1 MVTVPKSGTLDTG
14 SLSTASGLIAPVT
27 KDREDVVYSDQYID
41 RQRKK
46 DLERNNLPDLEFT
59 DSQRRQMFLNMP
71 DRDPT
76 LQARLL
82 EIEKMTGLPPPFLD
96 RHQDIVKSIESDKEW
111 FLRERGLQDTPFV
124 REWLNNPEHAVVAR
138 DDVEALAN
146 AEKAWTM
153 TSSYPQAPQGDAGSE
168 TDLGRLQRETLE
180 NALNRN
186 VIPAEDREYSVAQ
199 EMFEDLKLRS
209 QESLGFGMA
218 AVGEEVAN
226 MTPDER
232 LNMFAPA
239 SGNLGEQLLNNFTAS
254 INEWTPFWTPFN
266 VSAGDVSSV
275 KDFEDLM
282 ANDEQLLEAMTQLSD
297 TGRNIALSA
306 YIDLSANDPYD
317 GNRGVIG
324 GLAHDVGIALGE
336 MILPAAATLILR
348 KPMMGASMMG
358 GYVYTHKYG
367 ESRMDGRTIEEARQ
381 DATAYAL
388 MEVLTERIPLGFLM
402 KPGKKFL
409 ERTLGMMGLEGAQEM
424 LTETFQMGYDIAVL
438 DQNMTFG
445 QAVERVLSAGLIGS
459 LAGGG
464 IATITHP
471 IVSSMYDGQA
481 NAAVDQRKRMD
492 AFKEFV
498 DTANLSDISPDLMA
512 EVGAGIMGDQTVY
525 LDHDAIEAAFTGED
539 GVVDRK
545 KYVEFLRAIGVPLN
559 EAIEASFNGTPLEIS
574 AAAFNR
580 AVVLGEQGIYEALA
594 DHVRIGETSPMTPA
608 EAAEYLG
615 ASKEADALE
624 GTAAEAQAAQEAEAA
639 QEAQAA
645 QETEEGSAG
654 QDIVPVDDS
663 GVTSP
668 PVPEGAKESIRTDTP
683 EFAERFGASEV
694 THDRNTLAEGGAP
707 LRVYHGTSNSLEG
720 DFNHD
725 QHATMG
731 GADMVKL
738 NGVPAFYFSSST
750 KTASTFAPPTG
761 GNVVPAYLRMENPAD
776 IETNGRYWSDYQ
788 GDIVQAYEDGFDGVI
803 LRDVRDGGGVRVDG
817 TGPDGMGESDV
828 YIVFSADQI
837 IPEISNSNRVI
848 DPNNDGFRASIRTD
862 TPEFAEW
869 FGESKAAKDG
879 GAEPLQLFHL
889 TPKDV
894 GGLVPGGVDS
904 EESGRAIW
912 MTPDPD
918 TNNANFR
925 VSGRDERYRE
935 GVNTMPVYASI
946 QNPLVLDSS
955 DKIMEARAEY
965 GSEFPQL
972 ISEENLAKLT
982 EAGHDGVMLHSD
994 GALDEVIA
1002 LEADQVK
1009 SSVTETYPAE
1019 DDGFRASVPDKP
1031 RDSQDVP
1038 PPLWFSGLTRAFE
1051 QLAGT
1056 QTALPE
1062 QWINI
1067 IRGLN
1072 GVKKDE
1078 IETSQVLD
1086 FLFWHH
1092 PEAQITHE
1100 RVLQYLSEN
1109 EVVIEETI
1117 LTDAGSLNSYD
1128 LSREDF
1134 VEVQPGVYDVAL
1146 PADMHNAG
1154 LGTHVRVI
1162 MQKSSGTYPPVN
1174 PMFSLPPI
1182 DFEAV
1187 DLENIPDERE
1197 IDNNGVIK
1205 TFPMYVEILSHQ
1217 GQGNQIHG
1225 DEKELFS
1232 FVNVRHLVADSVTTA
1247 AMMDVNPV
1255 KWAHRVEEDPSGV
1268 GHRLVTPGNV
1278 TGTNFELLIRAPKNI
1293 SSARGIKFNDY
1304 HWTESGVVAHVRGNE
1319 HTSPDGVRTLVIDEL
1334 QSDIHKKAREKNITM
1349 DEPPLRFP
1357 KRSDF
1362 IIERGDLTG
1371 WRGEDPDFHDD
1382 YINGVYDVDGAFIER
1397 WHVRKK
1403 GSNVEEIIASGDTE
1417 NSAWMKATQVLR
1429 QEAAKLPNEPVNR
1442 QSSLQYLFTPNAPFK
1457 GNGWVNVLL
1466 RRMLRKAADEGF
1478 GRVSWT
1484 PGHLQAERYGKLFR
1498 EVSHVTMDVM
1508 SSESG
1513 TAENPGYTIVVD
1525 IEIVNTNGN
1534 VVLSQPFKMDLGVDE
1549 DLDVDF
1555 VKQNLNAIGFPQ
1567 HMAKDIVRIHEEHK
1581 GEWSGYLENIR
1592 YSPGNESGGM
1602 FGQEG
1607 FGAFY
1612 DTMVTSAMNKLVK
1625 RFGVEVKQTEIDT
1638 PQIGPEDS
1646 QMYVGQVRQYFG
1658 MSQPEWEQLSNTDRD
1673 NLHGQFL
1680 RERATERMWSVD
1692 LTDEMKEAFKSSQPM
1707 FSIRGMPTA
1716 EYVNNAEVV
1725 TAAMRK
1731 RLDAMS
1737 LEGVALK
1744 VEDII
1749 RRDMDGVT
1757 VELEGYYWQGL
1768 VAIALEQNR
1777 DIMEVLNHEAI
1788 HALKDM
1794 GVFKDAEWNM
1804 LVTAAKADDAI
1815 MSKIRQKYGN
1825 RSQDIQD
1832 EEAVAEFFAKM
1843 ASEQQQPEGFV
1854 ADMLNRIR
1862 QFFLSIRDAFLEG
1875 GFSNIEDLYQAIDL
1889 GVVGRREM
1897 QAQEQKAVNAAIK
1910 MFMGVSRIAPNTAKF
1925 GRWFKQSDAV
1935 NSVGSPKILYHANKN
1950 DHTVFDPAYAEFG
1963 HHFGTLPQA
1972 SDRAGFP
1979 SEVVDMIDSGKDIGK
1994 MNEERREG
2002 ANILPAYISVQKPL
2016 ITPDMNFWMSPTE
2029 WSRRLPKAM
2038 PDAGVTIRESKYA
2051 LGEMWSAPNALE
2063 DTDGGSVTMAQDQYE
2078 VWIDVMDYLTNSDVI
2093 SRENE
2098 AEGESSF
2105 GGGSILRTESYE
2117 DGSELSEVR
2126 GEFKRAM
2133 WGILNAHGFDSL
2145 KYRNTAEGQV
2155 LQDFEDNSPWSY
2167 AVQHSTQIK
2176 SAIANNGEYDSANPD
2191 IRYSIKDNED
2201 GSKTYDAKPGIDP
2214 RMLTLLG
2221 PNLYGDMSKLPE
2233 VTVKEV
2239 FQNSFDAIKGL
2250 PSDSGSPSG
2259 NISIV
2264 ADYDEATYYFGDT
2277 GTGMTPD
2284 ILSKAFL
2291 TVAGSHKAGSRASG
2305 GFGIA
2310 KVAFLFNNLSIRL
2323 ATLRDGKLT
2332 VMESSGAEIAEAL
2345 VSGGRIPL
2353 NESDYSGDMESVS
2366 QKMFPLDEIGGRD
2379 FLALSEPLRGAMH
2392 GTVMSIKLPDE
2403 FENADG
2409 DIDAVD
2415 FHENV
2420 NRLPVMK
2427 HSMLLSPI
2435 GVYWNGEKL
2444 HIGEE
2449 ISKTEIVPY
2458 SQINFAWGSAT
2469 IYVGP
2474 PTESTYR
2481 YQSNLHYMSNGLWQF
2496 SDTLKE
2502 NPNSFSSDPVPDH
2515 IYIDMRIKVEATDS
2529 RYPISLNRQELA
2541 FSAKKSIEQV
2551 LGYLAAQYMVR
2562 NFQKQSVSY
2571 GSAEYLDA
2579 YYETEAINL
2588 VPNVDFNPSET
2599 IVQKISSDDN
2609 VTVDDDGVIRVN
2621 GKEMPE
2627 ITSEQIKAFR
2637 TAAEVDKLVLPKGS
2651 VSTTRPV
2658 AHDNTTLREFG
2669 GKGILE
2675 ASRDEF
2681 GIDRVND
2688 LMRFIVDSMFE
2699 ARSIVI
2705 DAFNDEYGGPD
2716 YSKLDGLTDNVF
2728 GVSFDT
2734 KYMGVNTKVPMNA
2747 VFINPAVI
2755 AVSMTVYDSHNNS
2768 KRLAH
2773 AIVGT
2778 MLHEFA
2784 HEQVRSHDADFAD
2797 FMGQVY
2803 DAFYRSEEGMS
2814 LVDEVERYF
2823 AQNLEILRWM
2833 RDKTRNA
2840 ELIGSRLKDAGGDQQ
2855 RSTDGLSGEQPERSG
2870 DAGGRD
2876 NVPRLVR
2883 QGDQDPEGQRDDD
2896 GVLPEDDG
2904 FRASIAGDESLP
2916 EDAPEDGDSS
2926 SGVTSHPDP
2935 DVELP
2940 IALAEFEMGLNG
2952 FFENAKEAG
2961 MTPKEYEAHL
2971 AKVASNAE
2979 ATRKRREA
2987 NVLKQEKR
2995 ESTKWWKTEWQRIAN
3010 ELESTYR
3017 QEHPVYATIHAIE
3030 NGDARMDRG
3039 KVLDNMG
3046 NPELMRTD
3054 LPRLSGNRTI
3064 YTGRDTEEEGM
3075 DPQIYAERFGMT
3087 TGELLGVM
3095 QDALSLKDQVAI
3107 DANMIMR
3114 EKHGDI
3120 LERNQAIDD
3129 ALEIIAQDGT
3139 AEILADELNA
3149 LRNAKKQK
3157 KVSAKVMKEAAR
3169 QRIQEY
3175 KVKNLNPNRFL
3186 LTAKK
3191 QGQLARKL
3199 LRKGDR
3205 QGAAKAKFRQLLN
3218 FHMANLSYK
3227 AQTDASNWAKH
3238 MRKFQKRKGRFPNL
3252 EAGTVTLIRDR
3263 LQAFSMGNR
3272 MSEKARKEI
3281 ENRRVLA
3288 RAQGQDLP
3296 AGALREYEAT
3306 NFRDLSLGQLHALYN
3321 EIKNIEALGR
3331 DLKKIRLAEKDE
3343 EIDTIIDELIDVL
3356 QANVPESKRTVALR
3370 GQQSAVQ
3377 GAKYTL
3383 MQLDASVR
3391 KVEFLL
3397 QRLDGGAMTGAFHR
3411 VLFQPVADSQ
3421 TRESDMSVKYI
3432 HTVMEAFKNLPPEI
3446 MSRMGERIN
3455 VPSLHRKMTRGEI
3468 LMLALNA
3475 GNTSNLDKVVQ
3486 GNKSDIYHKGLP
3498 DWTEAGVRNAIS
3510 LLSKEEGDWVQMV
3523 WDTLANIYPEVERIF
3538 EAQMGVLPEAIEP
3551 SNIEIGG
3558 EVRKGGYFPMMYN
3571 PDRMVPKS
3579 KTGPEAIDDAFSSD
3593 MRKSSIYSGMTLE
3606 RSDNYS
3612 APPLLSL
3619 SSLPRALHQSIHY
3632 VTHFESVQDVK
3643 KILHNNKLAEE
3654 LIRRM
3659 GRPYYDELV
3668 GWIEAV
3674 ATSASEPV
3682 HVQGLDQTMEFFRSS
3697 MVAGIMGASLTT
3709 GASQAFG
3716 NATSVAVLG
3725 RNDDGTF
3732 SNFQGQRWMYAGW
3745 KATMQNPAEAHEFAV
3760 NNSGEMRH
3768 RMGNIDRDMSD
3779 TLKHAGGETSKFM
3792 RWRAGWQRHSLS
3804 VIGYAQ
3810 LWSVDVATWHG
3821 AYQKKF
3827 SEGDASH
3834 LEAVRYADS
3843 VIRMSQGSGAV
3854 KDLAGF
3860 ARSRHPMMRT
3870 VTMFTTY
3877 TTVLYN
3883 IQAQIG
3889 SDTMKDPKRFYQQ
3902 LFRMSWL
3909 TVIPAM
3915 ADAFLRGEGPEDDD
3929 EWAEWFLWKLTAYSV
3944 NSVPIFGPM
3953 GSSVIEGFNPSMSP
3967 ITQIPTS
3974 IARSLQHFGDLM
3986 SGEED
3991 VSWKTA
3997 EAAMNAVGYTLG
4009 IGGTAQAARFFDA
4022 LNALEENSNRD
4033 PLYIREFI
4041 AGHHDR

>member
-46 DLERNNLPDLEFT
+46 DLERNNLPNLELT
-59 DSQRRQMFLNMP
+59 DAERRQLFLRMP
-71 DRDPT
+71 DRDPA

-82 EIEKMTGLPPPFLD
+82 EVEKMTGLPPPFLD
-96 RHQDIVKSIESDKEW
+96 RHQDIVKSIESEKEW
-111 FLRERGLQDTPFV
+111 FLRERGLRDTPFV

-146 AEKAWTM
+146 AEKAWSGVSADQHDPGMGMYRNLLQGVNDFTPFDV
-153 TSSYPQAPQGDAGSE
+153 SGELERVSGLAPPKPPEYNVAQ
-168 TDLGRLQRETLE
+168 ETLE
-180 NALNRN
+180 
-186 VIPAEDREYSVAQ
+186 D
-199 EMFEDLKLRS
+199 FKLRS

-218 AVGEEVAN
+218 AVGEEVTN

-239 SGNLGEQLLNNFTAS
+239 SGNLGEQL
-254 INEWTPFWTPFN
+254 INDFLGGVNKFTPFN

-282 ANDEQLLEAMTQLSD
+282 ANDEQLAEAMMQLSD

-306 YIDLSANDPYD
+306 YIDLSANDPDD

-324 GLAHDVGIALGE
+324 GLAHDVGIAMGE
-336 MILPAAATLILR
+336 MILPVAATFILR
-348 KPMMGASMMG
+348 RPMIGASMMG

-381 DATAYAL
+381 DATAYAI

-409 ERTLGMMGLEGAQEM
+409 ERTLNMMGLEGAQEM

-445 QAVERVLSAGLIGS
+445 QAVEQVLSAGLIGS
-459 LAGGG
+459 LSGGG

-471 IVSSMYDGQA
+471 IVSSMYEGQA
-481 NAAVDQRKRMD
+481 NAAINQRDRMD

-498 DTANLSDISPDLMA
+498 DTANLSSISPDLMA

-545 KYVEFLRAIGVPLN
+545 KYVEFLRTIGVPLN

-639 QEAQAA
+639 QEAQEAQAA

-683 EFAERFGASEV
+683 EFAERFGASKV

-750 KTASTFAPPTG
+750 KIASTFAPPTG

-776 IETNGRYWSDYQ
+776 IETNGGYWNDYQ

-803 LRDVRDGGGVRVDG
+803 LRDVRDGGGIEVDG

-837 IPEISNSNRVI
+837 IPEISNSDRVI
-848 DPNNDGFRASIRTD
+848 DPNN
-862 TPEFAEW
+862 
-869 FGESKAAKDG
+869 
-879 GAEPLQLFHL
+879 
-889 TPKDV
+889 
-894 GGLVPGGVDS
+894 
-904 EESGRAIW
+904 
-912 MTPDPD
+912 
-918 TNNANFR
+918 
-925 VSGRDERYRE
+925 
-935 GVNTMPVYASI
+935 
-946 QNPLVLDSS
+946 
-955 DKIMEARAEY
+955 
-965 GSEFPQL
+965 
-972 ISEENLAKLT
+972 
-982 EAGHDGVMLHSD
+982 
-994 GALDEVIA
+994 
-1002 LEADQVK
+1002 
-1009 SSVTETYPAE
+1009 
-1019 DDGFRASVPDKP
+1019 DGFRASVPDKP

-1117 LTDAGSLNSYD
+1117 LTDAGSLDSYD

-1146 PADMHNAG
+1146 PAGMHNAG

-1187 DLENIPDERE
+1187 DLENIPDDQA
-1197 IDNNGVIK
+1197 IDNNGATR
-1205 TFPMYVEILSHQ
+1205 TFPMYVEIVSHQ
-1217 GQGNQIHG
+1217 GQGNHIHG
-1225 DEKELFS
+1225 DEKVLFS
-1232 FVNVRHLVADSVTTA
+1232 FVDVRHLIADSVTTA

-1255 KWAHRVEEDPSGV
+1255 KWAHRVEEDPDGI

-1304 HWTESGVVAHVRGNE
+1304 HWTQDGVVAHVRGNE

-1334 QSDIHKKAREKNITM
+1334 QSDIHKKAREKNVTM

-1362 IIERGDLTG
+1362 IIERGDL
-1371 WRGEDPDFHDD
+1371 
-1382 YINGVYDVDGAFIER
+1382 VDGTER

-1403 GSNVEEIIASGDTE
+1403 GSNVEDVIVSSDTE
-1417 NSAWMKATQVLR
+1417 NSAWMEATVFMR
-1429 QEAAKLPNEPVNR
+1429 MKAAKLPNELVNR

-1508 SSESG
+1508 SAESG
-1513 TAENPGYTIVVD
+1513 TAANPGYTIVAD

-1534 VVLSQPFKMDLGVDE
+1534 VVLSQAFKMDLGVDE

-1555 VKQNLNAIGFPQ
+1555 VKRHLNAHGFPQ

-1612 DTMVTSAMNKLVK
+1612 DTMVVSAMNKIVK
-1625 RFGVEVKQTEIDT
+1625 RYGVEVRQTEIDT
-1638 PQIGPEDS
+1638 PQIGPEDG
-1646 QMYVGQVRQYFG
+1646 QIYIGQVKQYFG
-1658 MSQPEWEQLSNTDRD
+1658 LSQPEWEKLSQTDRD
-1673 NLHGQFL
+1673 NLHDRFM

-1731 RLDAMS
+1731 RLDDMG

-1744 VEDII
+1744 VEDLIK
-1749 RRDMDGVT
+1749 RDLDGVT

-1768 VAIALEQNR
+1768 VAISLEQNR

-1788 HALKDM
+1788 HALRAM
-1794 GVFKDAEWNM
+1794 GVFKDAEWDM
-1804 LVTAAKADDAI
+1804 LVTAANADDAI

-1843 ASEQQQPEGFV
+1843 ASEQQVSEGLI
-1854 ADMLNRIR
+1854 ADFIARIR

-1935 NSVGSPKILYHANKN
+1935 NSVGSPKILYHATKN

-1979 SEVVDMIDSGKDIGK
+1979 SAVVDMIDSGKDIGR

-2002 ANILPAYISVQKPL
+2002 ANIIPAYLSVQKPL
-2016 ITPDMNFWMSPTE
+2016 VTPDMNFWLSPTE
-2029 WSRRLPKAM
+2029 WRRRLPT
-2038 PDAGVTIRESKYA
+2038 PSPEAGVTVLESKFA
-2051 LGEMWSAPNALE
+2051 PGEMWSAPNALV
-2063 DTDGGSVTMAQDQYE
+2063 DLDGVGDMDADQYA
-2078 VWIDVMDYLTNSDVI
+2078 VWVDVMDYLANSDI
-2093 SRENE
+2093 IERENE
-2098 AEGESSF
+2098 ARGPSSF
-2105 GGGSILRTESYE
+2105 SGPILRSESYE

-2126 GEFKRAM
+2126 QEFKRAM

-2155 LQDFEDNSPWSY
+2155 LRDFEDNSPWSY

-2191 IRYSIKDNED
+2191 IRYSVKDNED

-2264 ADYDEATYYFGDT
+2264 ANYDEATYYFGDT

-2291 TVAGSHKAGSRASG
+2291 NVAGSHKAGSRASG

-2310 KVAFLFNNLSIRL
+2310 KVAFLFNNISIRL

-2332 VMESSGAEIAEAL
+2332 VMESYGAEIAEAL
-2345 VSGGRIPL
+2345 VSGGIIPL
-2353 NESDYSGDMESVS
+2353 NESDYSGDMESLS
-2366 QKMFPLDEIGGRD
+2366 QSMFTMDELGGSRY
-2379 FLALSEPLRGAMH
+2379 LALSEPLRGATH
-2392 GTVMSIKLPDE
+2392 GTVMSIKLPRE
-2403 FENADG
+2403 FEDADG
-2409 DIDAVD
+2409 EIGFVD
-2415 FHENV
+2415 FHENAD
-2420 NRLPVMK
+2420 RLPVMK
-2427 HSMLLSPI
+2427 HSMLMSPI
-2435 GVYWNGEKL
+2435 GVYWNGDKL

-2481 YQSNLHYMSNGLWQF
+2481 YQNNLHYMSNGLWQF

-2502 NPNSFSSDPVPDH
+2502 NPNSYSSDPVPDH

-2579 YYETEAINL
+2579 YDEEGYETEAINL

-2609 VTVDDDGVIRVN
+2609 VTVDDDGVIKVN

-2627 ITSEQIKAFR
+2627 ITSEQMKAFR
-2637 TAAEVDKLVLPKGS
+2637 TAAEVDKLVLPEGS

-2705 DAFNDEYGGPD
+2705 NAFNEEYAGPD

-2755 AVSMTVYDSHNNS
+2755 AVSMTVYDSGNNS

-2784 HEQVRSHDADFAD
+2784 HEQVRSHDAEFAD

-2883 QGDQDPEGQRDDD
+2883 QGDQDPEGQRDDY

-3030 NGDARMDRG
+3030 NGDARMDRS

-3064 YTGRDTEEEGM
+3064 YTGRDTEEAGM

-3129 ALEIIAQDGT
+3129 ALEALAQDGT

-3149 LRNAKKQK
+3149 LRDAKKQK

-3169 QRIQEY
+3169 QRLQEY

-3218 FHMANLSYK
+3218 FQMANLAYK

-3238 MRKFQKRKGRFPNL
+3238 MRKFQKRKGRFPSL

-3306 NFRDLSLGQLHALYN
+3306 NFRDLSLGQLHVLYN

-3475 GNTSNLDKVVQ
+3475 GNTSNLDKVVR

-3632 VTHFESVQDVK
+3632 VTHFETVQDVK

-3745 KATMQNPAEAHEFAV
+3745 KATMQNPAEAHEFAIT
-3760 NNSGEMRH
+3760 NSGEMRH
-3768 RMGNIDRDMSD
+3768 RLGNLDRDMSD

-3792 RWRAGWQRHSLS
+3792 RWRAGWQRHSLA

-3827 SEGDASH
+3827 SQGDASH

-3915 ADAFLRGEGPEDDD
+3915 ADAFLRGEGPDDDD

-3986 SGEED
+3986 SGEDE

-3997 EAAMNAVGYTLG
+3997 EAAMNTVGYTLG